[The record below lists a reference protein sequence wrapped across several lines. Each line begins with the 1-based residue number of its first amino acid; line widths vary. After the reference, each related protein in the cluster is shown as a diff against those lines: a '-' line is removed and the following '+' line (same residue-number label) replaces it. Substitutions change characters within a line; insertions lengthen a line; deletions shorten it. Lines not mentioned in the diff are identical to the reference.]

1 MIYKI
6 LTDADGFVTSWARAQ
21 ADEDGNVPAADGVTY
36 FDRTAALF
44 ATVDHNGR
52 PELDPELLFDTYRRP
67 KWKRVAG
74 DAVLSTKPL
83 EAREVQ
89 QETRKRLRAAYGVEA
104 ELALLRKGLANPS
117 DADFV
122 AYIAAAEQIDRDVA
136 ALT

>member
-1 MIYKI
+1 M
-6 LTDADGFVTSWARAQ
+6 
-21 ADEDGNVPAADGVTY
+21 
-36 FDRTAALF
+36 
-44 ATVDHNGR
+44 
-52 PELDPELLFDTYRRP
+52 
-67 KWKRVAG
+67 
-74 DAVLSTKPL
+74 LSTKPL